1 MYADAAGGLRLWPR
15 CLSIDGS
22 LYMNSLCTFI
32 RYTWIWRSLAWV
44 EALFSMSISV
54 LFSFVSLPRVEM
66 PWQSGNVD
74 VHRLLLSSILLSNVA
89 RQRRIRFRLRVC
101 SPSFIY
107 TVFWLIHF
115 LWCWYFWLCD
125 LFCRW
130 RWWRVFF
137 VVCRRSA
144 SIIQFINMKYF
155 SDAEVNCI
163 LHRRQWVC
171 WSSFVWVALQWR
183 LWMNLQ
189 NGSIGWGLIKSS
201 DNTKEE
207 LSCNFFVLA
216 MNSFS

>member
-101 SPSFIY
+101 SPPRLFAFFYLHCFLINTLFMMLIFLALRLVLSLTMMKSFFLLYAVVLLLLFSLLIWSTSQMLKSIVSFI
-107 TVFWLIHF
+107 VGNE
-115 LWCWYFWLCD
+115 CAD
-125 LFCRW
+125 LRLFG
-130 RWWRVFF
+130 
-137 VVCRRSA
+137 
-144 SIIQFINMKYF
+144 
-155 SDAEVNCI
+155 
-163 LHRRQWVC
+163 LL
-171 WSSFVWVALQWR
+171 SSE
-183 LWMNLQ
+183 
-189 NGSIGWGLIKSS
+189 GCGGI
-201 DNTKEE
+201 
-207 LSCNFFVLA
+207 
-216 MNSFS
+216 